1 LSERARV
8 TVYDPEVQESQ
19 IMLDL
24 TDYGSKP
31 AEPIKKAVTVCQS
44 AMEACS
50 GADGER

>member
-1 LSERARV
+1 LSERARIS
-8 TVYDPEVQESQ
+8 VYDPEVQEAQ

-44 AMEACS
+44 AIEACT
-50 GADGER
+50 GADGEL